1 MNKLETEFGESTL
14 AEVLIVLRNQAPAIA
29 FSVQTSVNDT
39 PWPTY
44 RGAILLAGRDRLDAR
59 RLVLSAF

>member
-39 PWPTY
+39 PWPT
-44 RGAILLAGRDRLDAR
+44 
-59 RLVLSAF
+59 